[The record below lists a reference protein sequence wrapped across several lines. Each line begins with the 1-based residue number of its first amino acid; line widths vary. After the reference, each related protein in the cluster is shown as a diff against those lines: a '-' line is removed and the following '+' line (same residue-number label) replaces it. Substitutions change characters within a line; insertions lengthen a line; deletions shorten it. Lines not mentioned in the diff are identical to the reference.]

1 MTADVFDVFRDG
13 THNFNTCLTRDP
25 MGLLSLYNAAHMAV
39 PGEDVLDDAIAF
51 TRTHLEAMKGNLVS
65 PIGDQISR
73 TLDIPLPRYMP
84 QLDTMH
90 YIIEY
95 EQQDGHNAMLLEL
108 ARLDYS
114 LTRSVYLKE
123 LRTFCL

>member
-1 MTADVFDVFRDG
+1 MHADVFDEFRDG
-13 THNFNTCLTRDP
+13 KHNFNTCLTRDP

-39 PGEDVLDDAIAF
+39 PGEDVLDN
-51 TRTHLEAMKGNLVS
+51 AMKGNLVS

-84 QLDTMH
+84 QLETMH